1 MEEFTAGSG
10 WPVILTGDFNLTP
23 ETKPIALIKEYMSDS
38 REVTQEPPYGPV
50 GTYNGFKPGSE
61 GDNRI
66 DYIFVNNKIKV
77 LEYAAI
83 SDTYENRSPS
93 DHLPVFVQL
102 QLK

>member
-1 MEEFTAGSG
+1 L
-10 WPVILTGDFNLTP
+10 PVILTGDFNLTP
-23 ETKPIALIKEYMSDS
+23 ETQPIALIKGYMSDS
-38 REVTQEPPYGPV
+38 REVTKESPYGPV

-66 DYIFVNNKIKV
+66 DYIFVNDKIKV

-83 SDTYENRSPS
+83 SDTKEGRSPS
-93 DHLPVFVQL
+93 DHLPIFVQI